1 MKDGSNYQ
9 HRIGTLA
16 MVENLIK
23 NYWPQLTFVALTL
36 IGFGKGWQSLNVMF
50 KTLEDHSKKLQT
62 LQSQQVDYCTHIF
75 CEKYRDSCASRN
87 DKRFDELKNLLQA
100 MDGKRETGRDDM
112 NALLADVS
120 CRLGRI
126 EGKLEK

>member
-1 MKDGSNYQ
+1 METITK
-9 HRIGTLA
+9 
-16 MVENLIK
+16 
-23 NYWPQLTFVALTL
+23 YWPQLTFAALTL
-36 IGFGKGWQSLNVMF
+36 IGFGKGLQLFNIMC